1 MNDKEKI
8 LTHAQEIFFREGF
21 YKISMD
27 EFASSLRMS
36 KKTIYK
42 HFASKEELVKSTA
55 YSFMQKIK
63 KEIEAVVKSNLHS
76 VEKIVSIINILK
88 DIGISRMSE
97 RWLNDIRLYMP
108 ALWKEIDSFRQKLL
122 NKNISIIFS
131 QGIKE
136 GYIIDV
142 PHQIIINVFMSA
154 IQSVINPDFIMNNNF
169 SISEAIN
176 STLKILLNGILT
188 EKGKKVYNK
197 LLKNKKQVQH
207 DFEDE

>member
-8 LTHAQEIFFREGF
+8 LAHAQEIFFRYGF
-21 YKISMD
+21 NKISMD

-42 HFASKEELVKSTA
+42 YFTSKEELVKSTA
-55 YSFMQKIK
+55 YSFMQQIK

-176 STLKILLNGILT
+176 STLKILFNGILT

-197 LLKNKKQVQH
+197 LLKNKKQVQY